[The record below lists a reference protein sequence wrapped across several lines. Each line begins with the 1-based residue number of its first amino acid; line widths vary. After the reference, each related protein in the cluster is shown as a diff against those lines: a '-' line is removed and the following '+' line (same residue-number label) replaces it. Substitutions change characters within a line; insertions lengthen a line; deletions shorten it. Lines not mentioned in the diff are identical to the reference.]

1 MRWSKKPLE
10 FRNDSDDSYD
20 WRSRMWPRNGDYL
33 LGLICFAVLALCAAY
48 FANSYG
54 FYFLITWLPS
64 YLEKQRGYQ
73 AGEFGQCNTLS
84 VDRRQL

>member
-33 LGLICFAVLALCAAY
+33 LGLICFAVLALCAA
-48 FANSYG
+48 FAA
-54 FYFLITWLPS
+54 I
-64 YLEKQRGYQ
+64 
-73 AGEFGQCNTLS
+73 
-84 VDRRQL
+84 VDHFN